1 MKYKNIKN
9 KPQKCG
15 RWLFLHS
22 RFPNFSGGG
31 PRNPLVKGIQQLNPQ
46 NLSSLTTAAKGK
58 KKPESPPAL
67 KQSTRNLSLGYTEIE
82 KKEEGTGAR
91 SFLCDL

>member
-1 MKYKNIKN
+1 MKGLTGGVKYKNIKN

-22 RFPNFSGGG
+22 RFPNFSGRG

-58 KKPESPPAL
+58 KKKANHNRKFPSGLTETHDVDL
-67 KQSTRNLSLGYTEIE
+67 YLSGL
-82 KKEEGTGAR
+82 
-91 SFLCDL
+91 